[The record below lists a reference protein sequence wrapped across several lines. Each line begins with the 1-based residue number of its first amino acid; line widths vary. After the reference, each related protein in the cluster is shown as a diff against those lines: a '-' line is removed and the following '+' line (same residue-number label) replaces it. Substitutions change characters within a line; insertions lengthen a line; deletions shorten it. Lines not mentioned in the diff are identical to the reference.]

1 MSAYEAEG
9 FCGRS
14 SPAGARICVRMYGW
28 GDGRRVVG
36 GRRDEAAD
44 HERSWEM
51 LGRGFDFKG
60 NGMPWVGPKQSRV
73 WQCKPFKNM
82 LLMLNG
88 SDGKSWARS

>member
-1 MSAYEAEG
+1 M
-9 FCGRS
+9 
-14 SPAGARICVRMYGW
+14 AGAAPRELEYVCKCMDV

-60 NGMPWVGPKQSRV
+60 NGMPWVGSKQSRV
-73 WQCKPFKNM
+73 WQRKPFKNM

-88 SDGKSWARS
+88 SDGQSWERS